1 MKKDLTKYP
10 QTITMSFIK
19 AKFVSYLLYQS
30 NYFKLIGNTDL
41 IV

>member
-10 QTITMSFIK
+10 QAITMSFIK